1 MDLLF
6 LKSAAGLSPACEEAT
21 EWLRRKK
28 LGATVLVEPREVRNG
43 AFFRKWWALV
53 KVGFDY
59 WSDDVTPMQYKGQPV
74 RPHFDRFRKDV
85 TILAGHYEPVVNIRG
100 ETRLEA
106 KSLQWS
112 KMSEETFA
120 DLYDATIQVLLQ
132 QVFNGERVRQW
143 TEAEL
148 RGVVDEIL
156 AFAA

>member
-6 LKSAAGLSPACEEAT
+6 LKSATGLSPACEEAT

-74 RPHFDRFRKDV
+74 RPHPLPRP
-85 TILAGHYEPVVNIRG
+85 G
-100 ETRLEA
+100 
-106 KSLQWS
+106 
-112 KMSEETFA
+112 
-120 DLYDATIQVLLQ
+120 
-132 QVFNGERVRQW
+132 
-143 TEAEL
+143 
-148 RGVVDEIL
+148 
-156 AFAA
+156 AA